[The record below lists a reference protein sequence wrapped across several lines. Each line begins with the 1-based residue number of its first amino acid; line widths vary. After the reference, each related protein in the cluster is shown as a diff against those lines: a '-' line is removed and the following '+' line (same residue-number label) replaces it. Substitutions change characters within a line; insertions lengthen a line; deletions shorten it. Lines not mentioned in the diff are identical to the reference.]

1 MARAKD
7 EEILEV
13 DAVLED
19 EGFDIIFL
27 LPHAIAFVGTFVA
40 YWTAPGL
47 ASAVTAAIVLLA
59 VSVGAVI
66 IATREVDGVGLLM
79 ITVVPAAMLGFL
91 LIPLQSWLTGW
102 LAPLAC
108 DPAHPILTA
117 VTERV
122 SRGAGIHQE
131 NATLIAQ
138 VCVTP
143 DGGDPQMTLLPGL
156 IWAGI
161 LLVWLV
167 MMVVVGVFVTAWR
180 RS

>member
-1 MARAKD
+1 MARARRD
-7 EEILEV
+7 EILEV
-13 DAVLED
+13 DAVLEE
-19 EGFDIIFL
+19 EGLDILFL
-27 LPHAIAFVGTFVA
+27 LPHAIAFVGLFVA
-40 YWTAPGL
+40 FATAPGL
-47 ASAVTAAIVLLA
+47 ASAVIAAIVLLA

-66 IATREVDGVGLLM
+66 LATRDFDGVGLLFL
-79 ITVVPAAMLGFL
+79 TVVPAVMLGFL

-161 LLVWLV
+161 LLVWLAV
-167 MMVVVGVFVTAWR
+167 MVVVGVFVAAWR

>member
-1 MARAKD
+1 MARAKG

-13 DAVLED
+13 DAVLEE

-47 ASAVTAAIVLLA
+47 ASAVTAAIVLIA
-59 VSVGAVI
+59 ASVGAVI
-66 IATREVDGVGLLM
+66 IASRDFDGVGLLS
-79 ITVVPAAMLGFL
+79 ITVVSAAMLGFL

-108 DPAHPILTA
+108 DPSHPILTA
-117 VTERV
+117 AVERV

-131 NATLIAQ
+131 NTTLIAQ
-138 VCVTP
+138 VCVTA
-143 DGGDPQMTLLPGL
+143 DGGDPQLTLLPGL
-156 IWAGI
+156 VWAGI
-161 LLVWLV
+161 LLVWFAL
-167 MMVVVGVFVTAWR
+167 MVAVGVFVTAWR